1 MLIGNSNRLRGEALG
16 TQMNEDVIRGIRGR
30 VEQCRRL
37 ASMINHPEARETLL
51 QMAREGDADIQRLQE
66 EQERASQQPVADAAV
81 PAGPPAE

>member
-1 MLIGNSNRLRGEALG
+1 
-16 TQMNEDVIRGIRGR
+16 MNEDVIRGIRGR

-66 EQERASQQPVADAAV
+66 EQERAEQEAAPVSAIGAE
-81 PAGPPAE
+81 PPTE

>member
-1 MLIGNSNRLRGEALG
+1 
-16 TQMNEDVIRGIRGR
+16 MNEDVIRGIRGR

-66 EQERASQQPVADAAV
+66 EQERASREAA
-81 PAGPPAE
+81 PAPAIGAEPPTE